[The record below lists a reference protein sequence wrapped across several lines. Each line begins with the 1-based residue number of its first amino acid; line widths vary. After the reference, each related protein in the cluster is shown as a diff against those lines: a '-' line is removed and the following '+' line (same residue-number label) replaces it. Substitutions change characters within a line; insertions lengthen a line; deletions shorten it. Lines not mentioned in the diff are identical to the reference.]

1 MMILKRTYL
10 VIAVLMACGM
20 VSQLSAQKMGRYHK
34 NLLYEADIYFEQGD
48 YYYAAELYTE
58 LGEIAPND
66 GEILGRIGICY
77 YNLPTLKDQS
87 VRYLQLATENGDTEA
102 LFYLSKS
109 RIESYKFF
117 EALDLI
123 NQYEDKAD
131 RKKNVRE
138 IAKVRLVAQRAIDMV
153 QAPVNVSIE
162 NLGDGI
168 NSKMHDYAPVLD
180 EKANRLYFTSRRRY
194 DNESVKDV
202 SEQFDENIFFIDLN
216 SKKPSAMGAS
226 SPFNSRTNDATVA
239 CSKDGKSLIIYR
251 TRKNGYSGD
260 FHITHKSNYGWSEL
274 EKLDENINSKYQEA
288 SACFG
293 NEEGTILYF
302 SSDRPHGFGG
312 KDLYMVSKLPNG
324 KWSKAINLG
333 PDINTPYDEDAP
345 FISVDGS
352 LYFSS
357 NGTASMGGYDI
368 FCAVNENGEFRKPEN
383 MGYPINTPGDDIF
396 FVLDSSGKKAYFS
409 SERLG
414 GNGLQDIYRIRFE
427 DLNTMIYKGK
437 LVSLGEKIPPYA
449 TVTLLNDDKGTVEGL
464 YQTNPD
470 DGTFVLALNANQSYT
485 VLVEA
490 DGYPSYE
497 KQINMSGKKQGK
509 DEIDQIILSK

>member
-1 MMILKRTYL
+1 MMYLKKTYL
-10 VIAVLMACGM
+10 IATVLLTCGM

-66 GEILGRIGICY
+66 GEILGRLGICY
-77 YNLPTLKDQS
+77 YNLPTLKNQS
-87 VRYLQLATENGDTEA
+87 VRYLELAVDNGDTEA
-102 LFYLSKS
+102 LFFLSKS
-109 RIESYKFF
+109 KIESYKFY

-123 NQYEDKAD
+123 NEYDSKAN
-131 RKKNVRE
+131 RKRDNDE
-138 IAKVRLVAQRAIDMV
+138 IALVRQAANRAIYMV

-162 NLGDGI
+162 NLGDGV

-180 EKANRLYFTSRRRY
+180 ETGNRVYFTSRRRY
-194 DNESVKDV
+194 DNESEKDV
-202 SEQFDENIFFIDLN
+202 SEQYDENIFMMDLT
-216 SKKPSAMGAS
+216 SSEPSPMGA
-226 SPFNSRTNDATVA
+226 PAVMNSRTNDAAVA
-239 CSKDGKSLIIYR
+239 CSKDGKSLIVYQ
-251 TRKNGYSGD
+251 TKKNGYSGD
-260 FHITHKSNYGWSEL
+260 LFITHKSNYGWSEL
-274 EKLDENINSKYQEA
+274 EKLDENINSKHQEA

-302 SSDRPHGFGG
+302 SSDRPGGFGG
-312 KDLYMVSKLPNG
+312 KDLYVVNKLPNG
-324 KWSKAINLG
+324 EWSESKNLG
-333 PDINTPYDEDAP
+333 PEINSEYDEDAP
-345 FISVDGS
+345 FISGDGS

-357 NGTASMGGYDI
+357 NGTESMGGYDV
-368 FCAVNENGEFRKPEN
+368 FCAVFENEKFRKPEN

-414 GNGLQDIYRIRFE
+414 GNGLQDIYRVRFE

-449 TVTLLNDDKGTVEGL
+449 TVTLFNDDKGTVEGL

-470 DGTFVLALNANQSYT
+470 DGTFVLALNANQTYT

-509 DEIDQIILSK
+509 DDIDQIILSK